1 MREPAGGL
9 EYGLLCG
16 VSAVAKKKCVYITG
30 GSSGIGLGL
39 ARFYAS
45 AGDDVI
51 LLARDR
57 EKLAGAVSD
66 CRQVAANSEQIIAGE
81 SLDITAYPG
90 LPTAVDELVGRHGLP
105 DLVLLCAGVAG
116 NKRFL
121 DCSAAEFDLMM
132 DINLAGS
139 REVVRALL
147 PAMLQRDSGQLAFV
161 SSMAGLVGMYGY
173 SAYSASKFAVNGL
186 AQSLQQEL
194 AGTGVSVHVIC
205 PPEVNTPMIAAETA
219 QAVPQTRFLKDLVG
233 TLEPDEAARK
243 IAAGLDRR
251 RLVIIPGFRARL
263 VAWSARHFPAI
274 FSKSIAL
281 LLRWKF

>member
-1 MREPAGGL
+1 MAHDGPMALRIGIYGQGAWGRALGQVFGQGGHRISTWSRRAGG
-9 EYGLLCG
+9 EPSQLLPHQ
-16 VSAVAKKKCVYITG
+16 
-30 GSSGIGLGL
+30 
-39 ARFYAS
+39 
-45 AGDDVI
+45 DVI
-51 LLARDR
+51 VCAIAM
-57 EKLAGAVSD
+57 AGVPELSQ
-66 CRQVAANSEQIIAGE
+66 RLSPVWPS
-81 SLDITAYPG
+81 G
-90 LPTAVDELVGRHGLP
+90 LPLISCTKGLNLQQLLSASQLWQGAIPSLSSLVLSGPNLGGELEGGLP
-105 DLVLLCAGVAG
+105 AASVL
-116 NKRFL
+116 
-121 DCSAAEFDLMM
+121 
-132 DINLAGS
+132 
-139 REVVRALL
+139 
-147 PAMLQRDSGQLAFV
+147 
-161 SSMAGLVGMYGY
+161 
-173 SAYSASKFAVNGL
+173 ASLHSDL

-274 FSKSIAL
+274 FGKSIAL